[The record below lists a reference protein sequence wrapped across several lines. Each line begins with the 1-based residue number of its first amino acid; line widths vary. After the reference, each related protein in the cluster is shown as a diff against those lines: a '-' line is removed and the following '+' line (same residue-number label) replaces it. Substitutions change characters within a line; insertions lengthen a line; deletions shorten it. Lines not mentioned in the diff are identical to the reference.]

1 MNEIILDESMLEDV
15 NGGVGGDNFTKL
27 PLHTCK
33 NGKTGKLVYMG
44 YGAGNRKLYRCSN
57 CGKEGRINFI
67 AGTRELCDLIK

>member
-1 MNEIILDESMLEDV
+1 MSEMMLDESMLEDV

-44 YGAGNRKLYRCSN
+44 YGAGNRKLYKCSN